1 MKGGEVRLRAAREG
15 DPLPIHRTVQI
26 IVSSVSDGRLCPVIA
41 EWVAGV
47 GRETAGLDFAR
58 LDLRDWHLP
67 TDDERNGPT
76 KAEPTRRRTP
86 APERHHRRHKR
97 LRVRHAARQSGDP
110 ASLNTAIGRFGVDRP
125 DRRRTPMTFAKLDS
139 GCGSP

>member
-47 GRETAGLDFAR
+47 GRETAGLDFVR

-67 TDDERNGPT
+67 TDDERYGPT
-76 KAEPTRRRTP
+76 KAVPTRRRTP
-86 APERHHRRHKR
+86 ARSDTI
-97 LRVRHAARQSGDP
+97 AGTN
-110 ASLNTAIGRFGVDRP
+110 ASVFVTPQDNRAIRP
-125 DRRRTPMTFAKLDS
+125 R
-139 GCGSP
+139 